1 MAIINFNSISGVSTI
16 SVASSITVGNN
27 VHISGD
33 RVTATGFVGNLTGT
47 VNSSGI
53 ATFSSGIVVSAGTT
67 AAPSISPSGDSNTGI
82 FFPSADTIA
91 FGEGGVESARFDSS
105 GKLGI
110 STTSPGTLLD
120 VRGGNDAIIRAKVA
134 SGQYG
139 GIILLSEEG
148 NDLTLGYARNS
159 SNYGSDTSAGDLSVK
174 ATSSSAVNLHFVVG
188 PGNATTK
195 MKIDSNGR
203 VTMPFQPFAFVAR
216 SGNISMTSGSKIPFD
231 SVVDSRGLTWN
242 TSNNNFVVPATGV
255 YTFSIYIR
263 LATTGVNYIFAQ
275 IRSNGTA
282 LYGSQYLYLQKPNTL
297 DSFQTAGV
305 TISVKL
311 TQNDTVDVTG
321 SWNVGTHTLEG
332 SQSLMSIVFNG

>member
-1 MAIINFNSISGVSTI
+1 
-16 SVASSITVGNN
+16 
-27 VHISGD
+27 
-33 RVTATGFVGNLTGT
+33 
-47 VNSSGI
+47 
-53 ATFSSGIVVSAGTT
+53 
-67 AAPSISPSGDSNTGI
+67 
-82 FFPSADTIA
+82 
-91 FGEGGVESARFDSS
+91 
-105 GKLGI
+105 
-110 STTSPGTLLD
+110 
-120 VRGGNDAIIRAKVA
+120 
-134 SGQYG
+134 
-139 GIILLSEEG
+139 
-148 NDLTLGYARNS
+148 
-159 SNYGSDTSAGDLSVK
+159 
-174 ATSSSAVNLHFVVG
+174 
-188 PGNATTK
+188 
-195 MKIDSNGR
+195 
-203 VTMPFQPFAFVAR
+203 MPFQPFAFVAR